1 MPNDK
6 QTKQKE
12 ENSMKQIILKSLTM
26 EGFRG
31 EQMRTTEF
39 NEGETL
45 ITGANGTGKSRHF
58 DAFVWLLF
66 GKDTEGRKDYNV
78 KTMVNGEP
86 IARAKCTVSGILEVD
101 GEAVELTRIFGEE
114 WVKPRGSDAEVF
126 KGNKTECYWNGAP
139 VSVSEY
145 QERVEA
151 LLGETLFKL
160 LTNPLYFFSLPWK
173 EQREQL
179 TALVPELSNEEIA
192 ERDETLK
199 AFIETLSKKPLAD
212 FKRELSARKRKLR
225 NDLAE
230 ISPRIDQTRVMM
242 PQARDWDAL
251 EKEYD
256 TISDQIVECEN
267 KLESVTARI
276 NASQDAFKKEWKSLT
291 DLIEQRQLTLADA
304 QNEARAKATEA
315 NKERRDAEAQIEDLK
330 SARNRSMDMARSL
343 LLEKAT
349 HNDAVRRYETIIAQ
363 TREAWYTA
371 NAKEYAGETTCP
383 HCKQPLPEQM
393 QADAKAIFLK
403 HKKEELDTITTKG
416 QSYKRLIEHEKQQ
429 ADEIGTKADAETEKA
444 NKLKEQIAE
453 AEARL
458 AKMPEEAKAGL
469 LPEEV
474 FTEEVLAEY
483 NKLSAEINKRQKELE
498 TKCKD
503 VVTDST
509 DAYKK
514 ERDKL
519 LIELDRVR
527 EQLADRKRIEEG
539 ERQIKTLE
547 DSGRAISQ
555 RLAEA
560 ERDEMT
566 MRHFQQLKTEACAT
580 RINALFDTL
589 SFKLFTY
596 TQEDKEK
603 DNPIETCEPL
613 VRGVPFG
620 VANTAARTQAGMEL
634 IRVLSKHY
642 NICAPIFVDNR
653 ESINRIPESDAQIIS
668 LKVTEEKELTIK

>member
-139 VSVSEY
+139 ISVSEY

-251 EKEYD
+251 EAEADRIDGKLGTLDELLAKAHD
-256 TISDQIVECEN
+256 RIQVRRNAVKAQTDRLEALLERSDDM
-267 KLESVTARI
+267 LLSAR
-276 NASQDAFKKEWKSLT
+276 T
-291 DLIEQRQLTLADA
+291 
-304 QNEARAKATEA
+304 EARRKASEA
-315 NKERRDAEAQIEDLK
+315 NRAREEAEESIAQTKRTCDRHREAARR
-330 SARNRSMDMARSL
+330 M
-343 LLEKAT
+343 LLEKEEHNARAAALGKEADTLRNKWYAT
-349 HNDAVRRYETIIAQ
+349 NERIY
-363 TREAWYTA
+363 
-371 NAKEYAGETTCP
+371 NGETTCP
-383 HCKQPLPEQM
+383 QCGQPLPKETI
-393 QADAKAIFLK
+393 AEAEALFLK
-403 HKKEELDTITTKG
+403 HKKEELDTITATGKKLRERI
-416 QSYKRLIEHEKQQ
+416 STEEAEAARLRSE
-429 ADEIGTKADAETEKA
+429 ADAETEKA
-444 NKLKEQIAE
+444 NELRQQIQEAEERLAQMPEAVNPKTEPEELFSAEQLADWHKLKEEIEKAREAMNQKDETVTTDSSDAYQKERMDLIAE
-453 AEARL
+453 R
-458 AKMPEEAKAGL
+458 
-469 LPEEV
+469 
-474 FTEEVLAEY
+474 
-483 NKLSAEINKRQKELE
+483 
-498 TKCKD
+498 
-503 VVTDST
+503 
-509 DAYKK
+509 
-514 ERDKL
+514 
-519 LIELDRVR
+519 DRVR

-547 DSGRAISQ
+547 DSGRDISQ

-642 NICAPIFVDNR
+642 NICAPIFIDNR

>member
-1 MPNDK
+1 
-6 QTKQKE
+6 
-12 ENSMKQIILKSLTM
+12 M

>member
-12 ENSMKQIILKSLTM
+12 ESSMKQIILKSLTM

-179 TALVPELSNEEIA
+179 TSLVPELSDEEIA
-192 ERDETLK
+192 ERDESLR

-225 NDLAE
+225 NDLSE

-242 PQARDWDAL
+242 PKARDWDAL
-251 EKEYD
+251 QKEYD
-256 TISDQIVECEN
+256 TLSNQIVECEN

-276 NASQDAFKKEWKSLT
+276 NASQDAFKKQWKSLT
-291 DLIEQRQLTLADA
+291 DLIEQRQRTLADA
-304 QNEARAKATEA
+304 QNEARERAIEA
-315 NKERRDAEAQIEDLK
+315 NKERRDAEAQIEELK

-349 HNDAVRRYETIIAQ
+349 HNDAVKRYETIIAQ

-371 NAKEYAGETTCP
+371 NALTYAGETTCP
-383 HCKQPLPEQM
+383 HCGQPLPEQM

-403 HKKEELDTITTKG
+403 HKKEELDAITAKG
-416 QSYKRLIEHEKQQ
+416 QSYKSMIEHEKQQ
-429 ADEIGTKADAETEKA
+429 ADELCQKAYAETEKA
-444 NKLKEQIAE
+444 NKLKEQIAD

-458 AKMPEEAKAGL
+458 AEMPEEAKAGL

-474 FTEEVLAEY
+474 FNEDALAEY
-483 NKLSAEINKRQKELE
+483 NKLSDEINRRQKELE

-514 ERDKL
+514 ERML
-519 LIELDRVR
+519 LIAERDRVR

-547 DSGRAISQ
+547 DSGRDISQ

-642 NICAPIFVDNR
+642 NICAPIFIDNR

-668 LKVTEEKELTIK
+668 LKVTEEKELTIR

>member
-1 MPNDK
+1 
-6 QTKQKE
+6 
-12 ENSMKQIILKSLTM
+12 M

-642 NICAPIFVDNR
+642 NICAPIFVNNR